1 MNNPYKLYCSKESFC
16 QKLRVA
22 KTTAIILLTV
32 GICAA
37 NATGSYSQAT
47 HFSMN
52 LKNKTVKEVFTEIE
66 KKSEFIIFYS
76 DDIIDVD
83 RQVSVSVKNGTVE
96 DVLNN
101 ILEPEKHTFSIDDR
115 QIFITEAPAPPP
127 TPQPQQ
133 SNTRRVTGKVTNKA
147 GEPLIG
153 ANIVVKGTTTGTSAN
168 VDGTYVID
176 VPRSGVLIYTY
187 IGYLSREVTPSGNVV
202 DVIMEEDSRV
212 MEEVVV
218 VGFGQQ
224 KKESVIGAIH
234 SFKTT
239 DMKMPTANLSNSFAG
254 RIAGVIS
261 VQQSGEPG
269 ADGASF
275 WIRGVGTFAD
285 SAQKPLILI
294 DGVESSSYDLN
305 ALAPE
310 VIENFSILKDAT
322 ATALYGSR
330 GANGVMIITTKTGMV
345 GKPRI
350 NLRVEGRVSTPTRIP
365 KLADGVD
372 YMNMFNEAITTRS
385 PGSPV
390 QFSDEQIQGVM
401 EGRDPYVY
409 PNVDWYKEI
418 FKNATFTQSVNLNVS
433 GGVADRVTYFTSASV
448 TNESGLLRQA
458 PENPFNNNIHNVRY
472 SFQSNVRTNLSKTTK
487 IGVKL
492 NLHVQDLTG
501 PRRNVDY
508 IFSRVLRATP
518 TQFPVMFE
526 KTDDMTYIP
535 WGNKSGGPQDN
546 RYANP
551 YAELAS
557 GVTTTF
563 STTVMAAFDFEQKL
577 DFITKG
583 LSLTGQ
589 FSLKVF
595 NQTATSK
602 YVMPYYFEI
611 DSSTLVDNGGQYE
624 YDLRAVNTDGTNAA
638 TASNSNSSDRLTN
651 TNIMLNYQRA
661 FGAHEVNGQFIYL
674 QRGYHKN
681 NPGSSDYNA
690 ALGERNQGIAGRLTY
705 NYDRRYYTEFNFA
718 YNGSDNFQKGQRFG
732 FFPSIA
738 VGYIISNEKFFEPAR
753 NVVSLLKLRASYG
766 TVGNSLTSQRFQGYT
781 NLTMNGKSYS
791 FGTDFAASQTGASI
805 SRYGNPEATWETAV
819 KTNIGI
825 ELGLFNDSFLLIA
838 DVFRENRDGILL
850 KRQTVPGTMGMGDAT
865 PFANIGRTRNEGIDL
880 SLEYNHSF
888 NPDFSL
894 SGKGTFTYAKNTL
907 LFRDEPN
914 YEYDYQYERG
924 GPMNRIGPAYI
935 ALGLFEDQGDIDSSP
950 DQSAIMS
957 DIKPGDIKYKD
968 MNNDGKVDQYDKT
981 YIGDPYI
988 PQIVYGFGLSARYK
1002 RWDFSI
1008 YFQGVAKVSIYM
1020 KEIHPFGAYYNNA
1033 MAFVA
1038 DSYWSEANPNPN
1050 ALYPRL
1056 ANNNGRDNTEQ
1067 YSTYWLRNGAFL
1079 RLKNLEVGYSFKRAR
1094 VYVSGAN
1101 LLTFSPFKH
1110 WDPELGGHNMGSN
1123 AGNGLKYPLQRIVNL
1138 GAQLT
1143 F

>member
-1 MNNPYKLYCSKESFC
+1 MNNPYNLCFNKKYFS
-16 QKLRVA
+16 QKVRVA
-22 KTTAIILLTV
+22 KIATILLTV
-32 GICAA
+32 GICTA
-37 NATGSYSQAT
+37 NATGSYSQT
-47 HFSMN
+47 TLFSISA
-52 LKNKTVKEVFTEIE
+52 KKTVKEVFAEIE

-76 DDIIDVD
+76 DNIIDVD
-83 RQVSVSVKNGTVE
+83 RQVSVNVKNGTIE
-96 DVLNN
+96 DVMNAVLVPGEN
-101 ILEPEKHTFSIDDR
+101 TFTIDDR
-115 QIFITEAPAPPP
+115 QIFIMAAEKDAAPRQAP
-127 TPQPQQ
+127 Q
-133 SNTRRVTGKVTNKA
+133 SDSRRVTGRVTDKN
-147 GEPLIG
+147 GEPLTG
-153 ANIVVKGTTTGTSAN
+153 ANIVVKGTTARTSAN

-176 VPRSGVLIYTY
+176 VPRGGVLVFTY
-187 IGYLSREVTPSGNVV
+187 MGHLTYEVAPSGPVV
-202 DVIMEEDSRV
+202 DVVLEEDSRV

-224 KKESVIGAIH
+224 KKESVIGAIQ
-234 SFKTT
+234 SFKTS

-261 VQQSGEPG
+261 VQKSGEPG

-285 SAQKPLILI
+285 SAQSALILI

-310 VIENFSILKDAT
+310 VIENFSVLKDAT

-330 GANGVMIITTKTGMV
+330 GANGVMIITTKTGV
-345 GKPRI
+345 AGKPRI
-350 NLRVEGRVSTPTRIP
+350 NLRMEGRVSTPTRIP
-365 KLADGVD
+365 ELADGVD

-385 PGSPV
+385 PASPV
-390 QFSDEQIQGVM
+390 QFSDDQIQGVM

-418 FKNATFTQSVNLNVS
+418 FKNVTYTQNVNLNIS
-433 GGVADRVTYFTSASV
+433 GGVADRVTYFTSASI

-458 PENPFNNNIHNVRY
+458 KENPFNNNIHNVRY

-501 PRRNVDY
+501 PRRSVDY
-508 IFSRVLRATP
+508 IFGRVLRATP
-518 TQFPVMFE
+518 AQFPVMFE
-526 KTDDMTYIP
+526 KTDEMSYIP
-535 WGNKSGGPQDN
+535 WGNKSGGPQEN

-551 YAELAS
+551 YAELAA
-557 GVTTTF
+557 GVSTNF
-563 STTVMAAFDFEQKL
+563 YTTVMSAFDFEQKL

-595 NQTATSK
+595 NQTSTAK
-602 YVMPYYFEI
+602 YVIPYYFEI
-611 DSSTLVDNGGQYE
+611 DRTSLVEEDGRYT
-624 YDLRAVNTDGTNAA
+624 YDLSAVNNDGTNAA
-638 TASNSNSSDRLTN
+638 TAVNSNSSDRLTN
-651 TNIMLNYQRA
+651 TNIMLNYERT
-661 FGAHEVNGQFIYL
+661 FGVHEVNGQFIYL

-681 NPGSSDYNA
+681 NPASSDYNA
-690 ALGERNQGIAGRLTY
+690 ALGERNQGIAGRVTY
-705 NYDRRYYTEFNFA
+705 NFDRRYYTEFNFA
-718 YNGSDNFQKGQRFG
+718 YNGSDNFQAGQRFG

-738 VGYIISNEKFFEPAR
+738 VGYIISNEKFFESAR
-753 NVVSLLKLRASYG
+753 KAVSLLKLRASYG
-766 TVGNSLTSQRFQGYT
+766 TVGNSLTAQRFQGYT
-781 NLTMNGKSYS
+781 NLTMSGKSYS
-791 FGTDFAASQTGASI
+791 FGTGFSGSRTGASI
-805 SRYGNPEATWETAV
+805 TRYGNPDATWETAV

-825 ELGLFNDSFLLIA
+825 ELGFLDNSFLIIA

-850 KRQTVPGTMGMGDAT
+850 TRQTVPATMGMGDAT
-865 PFANIGRTRNEGIDL
+865 PYANIGRTRNEGIDIA
-880 SLEYNHSF
+880 LEYNHNF
-888 NPDFSL
+888 NQNFSL

-935 ALGLFEDQGDIDSSP
+935 ALGLFEDQGDVDHSP
-950 DQSAIMS
+950 DQSSIMPN
-957 DIKPGDIKYKD
+957 IMPGDIKYKD
-968 MNNDGKVDQYDKT
+968 LNDDGKIDEYDTT

-1002 RWDFSI
+1002 RWDFSV
-1008 YFQGVAKVSIYM
+1008 YFQGIAKVSIYM
-1020 KEIHPFGAYYNNA
+1020 KEIHPFGAFYNNA

-1038 DSYWSEANPNPN
+1038 DNYWSEDNPNPN
-1050 ALYPRL
+1050 AAYPRL
-1056 ANNNGRDNTEQ
+1056 SNNDGRVNTEVL
-1067 YSTYWLRNGAFL
+1067 STYWLRNGAFL

-1094 VYVSGAN
+1094 IYISGAN

-1110 WDPELGGHNMGSN
+1110 WDPELGGYDMGGN
-1123 AGNGLKYPLQRIVNL
+1123 TGNGLKYPLQRIINL
-1138 GAQLT
+1138 GAQLN